1 MQVSRSFYSVYE
13 LAGQKDAVGNGVCA
27 PGQVSHSRTE
37 VVSDWSIPLCG
48 KLHLRCFPALRVTLE
63 DRLSTKP
70 APETSYIVLW
80 SGEDP
85 ALHEALLEELG
96 ASGIPYADKP
106 IGEEENAPD
115 PLPIDW
121 KPRFGFE
128 VAVHHSDFPA
138 AKQILEKLLSEGEL
152 ADVELPAE
160 DETPENDA
168 ANVQEQPNATTEEEP
183 TVSVWA
189 GSDPRTIEFLTAAM
203 RENEIPIRT
212 INDGELTVIYV
223 PPSNA
228 PRAREIVRE
237 ITEGIPPQ

>member
-1 MQVSRSFYSVYE
+1 MS
-13 LAGQKDAVGNGVCA
+13 A
-27 PGQVSHSRTE
+27 
-37 VVSDWSIPLCG
+37 
-48 KLHLRCFPALRVTLE
+48 
-63 DRLSTKP
+63 KP

-85 ALHEALLEELG
+85 AFHEALLEELE
-96 ASGIPYADKP
+96 SSSIPYADKP
-106 IGEEENAPD
+106 IGEEENPPE
-115 PLPIDW
+115 PLPIES

-152 ADVELPAE
+152 ADLELPDQDAA
-160 DETPENDA
+160 PENEVTEYEHRQGVLQGTGA
-168 ANVQEQPNATTEEEP
+168 EEEP
-183 TVSVWA
+183 SVSVWA
-189 GSDPRTIEFLTAAM
+189 GSDPRITEFLVTAL

-212 INDGELTVIYV
+212 ANEDDLTIVYV
-223 PPSNA
+223 APSNA

>member
-1 MQVSRSFYSVYE
+1 MVS
-13 LAGQKDAVGNGVCA
+13 C
-27 PGQVSHSRTE
+27 
-37 VVSDWSIPLCG
+37 
-48 KLHLRCFPALRVTLE
+48 HLRRFPALRTPLE
-63 DRLSTKP
+63 DSLSTKP

-85 ALHEALLEELG
+85 AFHEALLEELEF
-96 ASGIPYADKP
+96 SGIPYADKP

-128 VAVHHSDFPA
+128 VAVHHSDLA
-138 AKQILEKLLSEGEL
+138 TAKQILEKLLSQGAL
-152 ADVELPAE
+152 ADVELPAGE
-160 DETPENDA
+160 EARENDEVRRQLQPGA
-168 ANVQEQPNATTEEEP
+168 AAEEQTS
-183 TVSVWA
+183 VSVWA
-189 GSDPRTIEFLTAAM
+189 GTDPRVNEFLTVAL
-203 RENEIPIRT
+203 RENEIPTRAVK
-212 INDGELTVIYV
+212 DDELTVIYV

>member
-1 MQVSRSFYSVYE
+1 M
-13 LAGQKDAVGNGVCA
+13 
-27 PGQVSHSRTE
+27 
-37 VVSDWSIPLCG
+37 
-48 KLHLRCFPALRVTLE
+48 
-63 DRLSTKP
+63 STKP

-85 ALHEALLEELG
+85 AFHEALLEELE
-96 ASGIPYADKP
+96 SSNIPYADRP

-128 VAVHHSDFPA
+128 VAVHHSDLPS
-138 AKQILEKLLSEGEL
+138 AKEILEMLLSKGAL

-160 DETPENDA
+160 DESRGDET
-168 ANVQEQPNATTEEEP
+168 ANAEPVPSVSAGERP
-183 TVSVWA
+183 TVSIWA
-189 GSDPRTIEFLTAAM
+189 GTDPRIIEFLTAAV

-212 INDGELTVIYV
+212 VKDDELTVIYV